1 MFLGLALLVSL
12 ICLVLGARRARV
24 QEVLAFL
31 ILSSLVLTAYWAW
44 WACLYSRGETE
55 ASKEVRTQLGSQSDY
70 LDTLQI
76 SVGEQVLLCTTN
88 FYVFLDTSWYFLI
101 KTFLWKTI

>member
-1 MFLGLALLVSL
+1 MDVFLGLALLVSL

-55 ASKEVRTQLGSQSDY
+55 ASKEVIPMPKTGSQIDY
-70 LDTLQI
+70 FQ
-76 SVGEQVLLCTTN
+76 SVLCTVN
-88 FYVFLDTSWYFLI
+88 FYVFLDTSRHFLI

>member
-1 MFLGLALLVSL
+1 MSSLTPQSALLRYVDVFLGLALLVSL

-55 ASKEVRTQLGSQSDY
+55 ASKEVSRVIIYKWL
-70 LDTLQI
+70 
-76 SVGEQVLLCTTN
+76 
-88 FYVFLDTSWYFLI
+88 
-101 KTFLWKTI
+101 

>member
-1 MFLGLALLVSL
+1 MDVFLGLALLVSL

-44 WACLYSRGETE
+44 WVCLYSRGETE
-55 ASKEVRTQLGSQSDY
+55 ASKEVSPQLGVRLIIY
-70 LDTLQI
+70 K
-76 SVGEQVLLCTTN
+76 SVLCTVN
-88 FYVFLDTSWYFLI
+88 FYVFLDTSRHFLI

>member
-12 ICLVLGARRARV
+12 VCLVLGARRARV

-31 ILSSLVLTAYWAW
+31 ILSSLVLAAYWAW
-44 WACLYSRGETE
+44 WACLAYSRGETE
-55 ASKEVRTQLGSQSDY
+55 ASKEVSSQLGVRLIIY
-70 LDTLQI
+70 K
-76 SVGEQVLLCTTN
+76 SVLCTVN
-88 FYVFLDTSWYFLI
+88 FYVFLDTSRHFLI